1 MNSNNKYRN
10 KYCGEITIEDAG
22 KTVRIGGWINSI
34 RNLGSL
40 VFLTVRDESGVV
52 QVISEESDKL
62 SDLTRESTVTITGT
76 VQKRSGNVNPNMKTG
91 EIEIIL
97 DTIEVLGKC
106 ENVLPFE
113 INRSKEANEETRLK
127 YRYLDLR
134 NKDVHDKIVFRSKVV
149 DFIRKTM
156 KEMDFTEITTPI
168 ITGSSPE
175 GARDFVIPSR
185 NYHGK
190 FYALPQ
196 APQIYKQLLM
206 VSGFNRYFQIAP
218 CFRDEDCRADRTLE
232 FYQLDLEMSFAT
244 DEDVYE
250 VGEKVFYE
258 TFKNFTDKYVSPAP
272 FRRISFKEAML
283 KYGCDK
289 PDLRNP
295 LIIEDAS
302 DIFENSEFA
311 GFKGK
316 IVRCIKCSNVTKS
329 NSWYKHLEEFVKS
342 KGAGGLAYLKK
353 NDGEIKSAI
362 LKFLSEE
369 EINSLDKRFELKD
382 GDVLFILAGDEHII
396 KIAGLLRNYLGEELE
411 ITNHNRFE
419 FCIVNDFPFFEYNEE
434 DKKWDFG
441 HNPFSMPQGGI
452 DALNNMNPGDIVAYQ
467 YDFVC
472 NGNEMASGAVRNHD
486 INIMKKA
493 FSIAGYSEDVVKDK
507 FRSLYTAF
515 TFGAPPHAGMAPG
528 IDRIVMLLTDEENLR
543 EVQVFPP
550 NVQGMD
556 LLMGSPNTLTDKQ
569 LKELGITIT
578 EEK

>member
-40 VFLTVRDESGVV
+40 VFLTVRDESGIV
-52 QVISEESDKL
+52 QVISEESEKL

-134 NKDVHDKIVFRSKVV
+134 NKEVHDKIVFRSKVV

-232 FYQLDLEMSFAT
+232 FYQLDFEMSFAT

-316 IVRCIKCSNVTKS
+316 IVRCIKCSNVIKS

-362 LKFLSEE
+362 LKFLSKE
-369 EINSLDKRFELKD
+369 EINRLDERFELKD

-411 ITNHNRFE
+411 LTDHNRFE

>member
-40 VFLTVRDESGVV
+40 VFLTVRDESGIV
-52 QVISEESDKL
+52 QVISEESEKL

-232 FYQLDLEMSFAT
+232 FYQLDFEMSFAT

-382 GDVLFILAGDEHII
+382 GDVLFVLAGDEHII

-411 ITNHNRFE
+411 LTNHNRFE